1 MKLALCVIVLALLA
15 IVVGKPQRFHSS
27 QHRQYES
34 AGSSDVPVTSQY
46 PFADKIITFLRRIAT
61 GLHKKQN
68 NFSNTGF
75 ALIYNDDLYKKKIVS
90 KKLENRDLLIFQKNL
105 KKGTKVRITNVLNK
119 KTVIAKVGSNS
130 KYPLFNNSVISI
142 RISKELELDIDEP
155 YVEIV
160 EILNNSTF
168 VAKKAKTFDEE
179 KNVANKAPIESISV
193 NDLNEK
199 KNKRKNVS
207 KSANF
212 NYIIKIADFYFI
224 DSAKSMIQKIKKET
238 SLNKNKILLKKI
250 SNTQYRVILGPF
262 LNKKSLQKAFNDINI
277 LNFEN
282 IEFIKN
288 AKNS

>member
-1 MKLALCVIVLALLA
+1 MKYNKLLLLLLFLIKSCSTFTTDQTEIVN
-15 IVVGKPQRFHSS
+15 
-27 QHRQYES
+27 
-34 AGSSDVPVTSQY
+34 
-46 PFADKIITFLRRIAT
+46 II
-61 GLHKKQN
+61 KQN

-75 ALIYNDDLYKKKIVS
+75 ALVYNDDLYKKKIVS

-105 KKGTKVRITNVLNK
+105 KKGTKVRITNVLNN
-119 KTVIAKVGSNS
+119 KTVIAIVGSNS
-130 KYPLFNNSVISI
+130 KYPLFNNSVLSI

-160 EILNNSTF
+160 EILNNSMF

-179 KNVANKAPIESISV
+179 KNVANKAPIDSISV
-193 NDLNEK
+193 NDLNKKKDKKKKTTK
-199 KNKRKNVS
+199 KNS
-207 KSANF
+207 F

-238 SLNKNKILLKKI
+238 SINKNKIVLKKI

>member
-1 MKLALCVIVLALLA
+1 MKYNKLLLVLLFLINSCSSYTTDQTEIVN
-15 IVVGKPQRFHSS
+15 
-27 QHRQYES
+27 
-34 AGSSDVPVTSQY
+34 
-46 PFADKIITFLRRIAT
+46 II
-61 GLHKKQN
+61 KQN

-130 KYPLFNNSVISI
+130 KYPLFNNSVVSI

-160 EILNNSTF
+160 EILNNSMF

-179 KNVANKAPIESISV
+179 KNVANKAPIDSISV
-193 NDLNEK
+193 NDLNAK
-199 KNKRKNVS
+199 KNKKIKVS
-207 KSANF
+207 KTTNF

-262 LNKKSLQKAFNDINI
+262 LSKKSLQKAFNDINI

-282 IEFIKN
+282 IEIIKN

>member
-1 MKLALCVIVLALLA
+1 M
-15 IVVGKPQRFHSS
+15 
-27 QHRQYES
+27 
-34 AGSSDVPVTSQY
+34 
-46 PFADKIITFLRRIAT
+46 
-61 GLHKKQN
+61 
-68 NFSNTGF
+68 
-75 ALIYNDDLYKKKIVS
+75 
-90 KKLENRDLLIFQKNL
+90 LIFQKNL
-105 KKGTKVRITNVLNK
+105 KKGTKVRITNVLNN

-130 KYPLFNNSVISI
+130 KYPLFNNSVVSI

-160 EILNNSTF
+160 EILNNSMF

-179 KNVANKAPIESISV
+179 KNVANKAPIDSISV
-193 NDLNEK
+193 NDLNKKKDKKKKTTK
-199 KNKRKNVS
+199 KNS
-207 KSANF
+207 F

-238 SLNKNKILLKKI
+238 SINKNKIVLKKI